1 MGFGYTVL
9 RLVLKHKLLILTD
22 LCDGLL
28 GDLTSNIRY
37 CKYYRSD
44 STTTIIIDY
53 IITNVANH

>member
-9 RLVLKHKLLILTD
+9 GLVLKHKLLILTD

-37 CKYYRSD
+37 CKYY
-44 STTTIIIDY
+44 I
-53 IITNVANH
+53 VL